1 MDSQF
6 DNLSYYTL
14 KYLYINDNF
23 AKYRELFVRKE
34 FLLSKILSYRLLFD
48 DLPRTLE
55 RIDIL
60 IVGGNDPDRLMSFI
74 RINHPC
80 LKHIAKIALGQNLN
94 PIRRA
99 ALLRLGYDDVLNLK
113 DLAPDE
119 LGSRVLSI
127 LHRYRTTESQIFSE
141 QIFDD
146 IIENNSVKQK
156 LTPSEKSVLKLLI
169 ETPGNF
175 CTGEKLSK
183 AASHD
188 HIEVSPAH
196 LRVLIHNIRQH
207 LAAGYAINT
216 VYGEGYRFSVPKSGQ

>member
-1 MDSQF
+1 M
-6 DNLSYYTL
+6 
-14 KYLYINDNF
+14 
-23 AKYRELFVRKE
+23 
-34 FLLSKILSYRLLFD
+34 
-48 DLPRTLE
+48 
-55 RIDIL
+55 
-60 IVGGNDPDRLMSFI
+60 GGNDPDRLMSFI

-80 LKHIAKIALGQNLN
+80 LKRIAKIALGQNLN

-156 LTPSEKSVLKLLI
+156 LTPSEKSVLKLLHVQRLLL
-169 ETPGNF
+169 P
-175 CTGEKLSK
+175 
-183 AASHD
+183 
-188 HIEVSPAH
+188 
-196 LRVLIHNIRQH
+196 RVR
-207 LAAGYAINT
+207 
-216 VYGEGYRFSVPKSGQ
+216 VPVWL